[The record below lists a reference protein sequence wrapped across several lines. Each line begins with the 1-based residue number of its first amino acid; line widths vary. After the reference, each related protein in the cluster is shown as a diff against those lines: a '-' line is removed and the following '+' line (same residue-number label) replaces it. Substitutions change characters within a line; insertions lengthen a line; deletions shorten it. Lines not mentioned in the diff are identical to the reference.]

1 MALEAL
7 SPSDAEHL
15 SVSSLSGHIV
25 TTLSDLCVFPSSLTW
40 TSVVREGI
48 YASCSMHWYKS
59 IGDGYVWMLA
69 TLNLI
74 KWKHGENEHKNFTQ
88 QFSED
93 FFTCLGCACVHDG
106 LSTENPPKAQE
117 SNTALCGGRE
127 KGDQH
132 RKKNSDLWRSGCFLY
147 WSVGVMVTFWTV
159 RSKGGSW
166 KRGHWMAGKE
176 RRLLTSHCFSS
187 FHQTSILYELKA

>member
-1 MALEAL
+1 MPNTCPLV
-7 SPSDAEHL
+7 PSLDTSWLPCPTSVFFHHL
-15 SVSSLSGHIV
+15 WPGPVLSGRGFMLRV
-25 TTLSDLCVFPSSLTW
+25 LCTV
-40 TSVVREGI
+40 
-48 YASCSMHWYKS
+48 YKS

-88 QFSED
+88 KFSED

-106 LSTENPPKAQE
+106 LSTENPPKEQE
-117 SNTALCGGRE
+117 SNTALSGGRE
-127 KGDQH
+127 KEEQH